1 MNNTKNAPTAN
12 LSAVQAAAESAPHMT
27 NAELHQAVLRL
38 THAVNNLLQTGGI
51 VRQEAQTTR
60 KAVAAQA
67 APSHRERIMAALS
80 VANQGKPGHLTTV
93 QLQQSL
99 GLTKSE
105 VWHAYSGKRGLVNSG
120 DVVVVRG
127 KNGGPDVLY
136 HVDAIA
142 L

>member
-1 MNNTKNAPTAN
+1 MNTAKNETARMLDLVRSENAATPT
-12 LSAVQAAAESAPHMT
+12 MT

-80 VANQGKPGHLTTV
+80 TANNGKPGHLTTV
-93 QLQQSL
+93 QLQQAL
-99 GLTKSE
+99 GLSKSE

-127 KNGGPDVLY
+127 KTGGPDVLY